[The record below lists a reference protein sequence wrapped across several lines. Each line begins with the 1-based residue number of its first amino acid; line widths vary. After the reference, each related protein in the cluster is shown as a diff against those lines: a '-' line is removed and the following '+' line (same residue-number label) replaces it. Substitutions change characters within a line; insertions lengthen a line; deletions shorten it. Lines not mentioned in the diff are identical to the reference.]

1 MQNVLLPGAV
11 VLLTVVLW
19 LRRKP
24 VKPMLSSTDASRV
37 AQLNRAQLELVIAS
51 AADGASTEG
60 ALESWTA
67 PTTPLERLALERCL
81 KADMAAGPEERLRA
95 VRLAAQWGHR
105 SALPL
110 LRQGL
115 RDSDAR
121 VVEEAAAAIAPFRG
135 APAAAPTRQPA
146 RPPRNVSRMR

>member
-24 VKPMLSSTDASRV
+24 VKAMLSSTDTSSV
-37 AQLNRAQLELVIAS
+37 AQLNRAQLELVLEPPSPDTAVEDPL
-51 AADGASTEG
+51 AD
-60 ALESWTA
+60 WTA
-67 PTTPLERLALERCL
+67 PQTKQDRLALQQRL
-81 KADMAAGPEERLRA
+81 RQRMASGPEQRLDA
-95 VRLAAQWGHR
+95 VREAALWGHR
-105 SALPL
+105 SVLPL
-110 LRQGL
+110 LKRAL

-121 VVEEAAAAIAPFRG
+121 VVEAAAEEMEPFRG
-135 APAAAPTRQPA
+135 APRRATAQTA